1 MKVPARI
8 TVSLLGAVTVLA
20 ASAQTQ
26 AQTATHSAPME
37 IVRGKPYVL
46 ATING
51 KGPFRFI
58 LDTGTGG
65 DAIVTTELAS
75 LLALPETGKIRLND
89 PSGQGG
95 QPARVRLIDTLTV
108 AGVDFY
114 AIRAVEHPLLNAD
127 GPCDGMLGFTLF
139 KGLLLTLD
147 YPQNRLILAEG
158 ELEPDGDQTVHAFRM
173 PDGVP
178 IADLTI
184 GNVQVGALL
193 DSGGAGLSLPEHLA
207 SQLSFSAD
215 PAVFARGES
224 LSSRFPIKV
233 GRLATDVHLGDITF
247 DQPWV
252 EVNPAFPLANFG
264 SVPMHHFAVTFD
276 QDNLL
281 VRFEGPSKRVNLGV
295 TPSPVRLLNQ
305 PQPKHADTALVPIG

>member
-8 TVSLLGAVTVLA
+8 GLLAVLTALA
-20 ASAQTQ
+20 ASAQSQ
-26 AQTATHSAPME
+26 AQAGVHSVPME
-37 IVRGKPYVL
+37 VLHGKPYVF
-46 ATING
+46 ATVNG

-65 DAIVTTELAS
+65 DAIVTTELAT
-75 LLALPETGKIRLND
+75 LLNLPEAGKTRLND

-95 QPARVRLIDTLTV
+95 QPAKVRLIGTLTV
-108 AGVDFY
+108 AGIDFY

-147 YPQNRLILAEG
+147 YPQNRLTLAEG
-158 ELEPDGDQTVHAFRM
+158 ELEPDGELAVHAFRM

-178 IADLTI
+178 IANITI
-184 GNVQVGALL
+184 GDVRVEALL
-193 DSGGAGLSLPEHLA
+193 DSGGAGLSLPERLI
-207 SQLSFSAD
+207 SQLRFSAD
-215 PAVFARGES
+215 PAAFARGES

-233 GRLATDVHLGDITF
+233 GRLATDVRLGDITF

-252 EVNPAFPLANFG
+252 EINPAFPLANFG
-264 SVPMHHFAVTFD
+264 SVPMQHFAVTFD

-281 VRFEGPSKRVNLGV
+281 VRFDGPRKRVTLGV
-295 TPSPVRLLNQ
+295 TPSPMRLTNQ
-305 PQPKHADTALVPIG
+305 PLPKPADTALVPIG

>member
-1 MKVPARI
+1 MKVPAWMG
-8 TVSLLGAVTVLA
+8 LLVVLLALA
-20 ASAQTQ
+20 AAAQS
-26 AQTATHSAPME
+26 QTGPHSISME
-37 IVRGKPYVL
+37 VLHGKPYVF
-46 ATING
+46 AMVNG

-75 LLALPETGKIRLND
+75 ILRLPETGKTRLND

-95 QPARVRLIDTLTV
+95 QPAPVRLIDTLTV

-147 YPQNRLILAEG
+147 YPQNRLTLADG
-158 ELEPDGDQTVHAFRM
+158 ELEPDGDVSVHTFRM

-184 GNVQVGALL
+184 GNVKVGALL
-193 DSGGAGLSLPEHLA
+193 DSGGAGLSLPEHLV
-207 SQLSFSAD
+207 SQLRFSAD
-215 PAVFARGES
+215 PEVFARGES
-224 LSSRFPIKV
+224 LSSRFPIKIA
-233 GRLATDVHLGDITF
+233 RLATDVRLGDITF

-252 EVNPAFPLANFG
+252 EINPAFPLANFG
-264 SVPMHHFAVTFD
+264 SVPMQYFAITFD

-281 VRFEGPSKRVNLGV
+281 VRFDGPRKRVVLGV
-295 TPSPVRLLNQ
+295 TPSPAHLLNQ
-305 PQPKHADTALVPIG
+305 PQLKPADTALVPIG